1 MALEN
6 KLDTKEI
13 AKLYKKYGNDYVAV
27 LVKYL
32 KDSRKKSSG
41 RLINSVKSELKTI
54 ANEVDILIKAED
66 YLTFVDKGRRK
77 GKYPP
82 IRDIKAWCRIKGI
95 PQAAAFPIARDIFR
109 FGIKP
114 TNVIQKTNTFFLNKE
129 TKIIEK
135 DFAKL
140 IEKQVVKNL
149 NSLTK

>member
-6 KLDTKEI
+6 KLDTKEV

-27 LVKYL
+27 LIKYL
-32 KDSRKKSSG
+32 KDSRKKASG
-41 RLINSVKSELKTI
+41 RLINSIKSELKTI
-54 ANEVDILIKAED
+54 ANEVDILIKGED
-66 YLTFVDKGRRK
+66 YLNFVDKGRRK

-95 PQAAAFPIARDIFR
+95 PQAAAFPIAKSIFR
-109 FGIKP
+109 YGVKP

-140 IEKQVVKNL
+140 IEKQVVKNI
-149 NSLTK
+149 NSIQK